1 MVNMHSKY
9 RLHLLFLWKGKNGG
23 QRVSVDV
30 HYRVLSDID
39 DGSLDMDAGVS
50 IQQAGDRRSL
60 CYLILPARTKT
71 CERWVVVL
79 ENCWP

>member
-30 HYRVLSDID
+30 HYRILSDID
-39 DGSLDMDAGVS
+39 DGSLDIDACVS
-50 IQQAGDRRSL
+50 MQQTWD
-60 CYLILPARTKT
+60 
-71 CERWVVVL
+71 
-79 ENCWP
+79 